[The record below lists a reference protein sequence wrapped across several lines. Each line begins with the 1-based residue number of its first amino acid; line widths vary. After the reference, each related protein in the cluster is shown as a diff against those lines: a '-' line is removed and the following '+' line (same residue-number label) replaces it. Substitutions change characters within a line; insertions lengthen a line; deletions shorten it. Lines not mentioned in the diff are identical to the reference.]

1 MKNETSIAHGLDD
14 SENLLLCVR
23 SFSELIS
30 EIEYNQK
37 KIVPIR
43 ELGEIAGFNY
53 CDFPNVSFD
62 RGTMNPKG
70 AYYISN
76 IKREIETIDKFCAF
90 VFSSDMISFYF
101 VNSEGGKEF
110 VKNQVSLCRK
120 LREWGFTE

>member
-1 MKNETSIAHGLDD
+1 MKNETSKTTETGNNA
-14 SENLLLCVR
+14 NLLLCVR

-30 EIEYNQK
+30 EIKYNQK

-43 ELGEIAGFNY
+43 ELGKIAGFNY
-53 CDFPNVSFD
+53 YDFPNVNFD

-90 VFSSDMISFYF
+90 VFSSDILAFYY
-101 VNSEGGKEF
+101 VNSEGEKLF
-110 VKNQVSLCRK
+110 VKNQVLLCQK
-120 LREWGFTE
+120 LREWGFIE